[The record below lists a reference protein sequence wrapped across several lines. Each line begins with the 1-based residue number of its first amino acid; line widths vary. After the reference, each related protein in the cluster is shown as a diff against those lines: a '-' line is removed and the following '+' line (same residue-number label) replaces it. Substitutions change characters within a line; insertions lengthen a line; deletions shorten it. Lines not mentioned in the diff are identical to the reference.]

1 MQMFRKVIVGAAAL
15 ATVLTA
21 VPAFAQNQPSNTG
34 LGFGVHFGGNW
45 QTVRTEEN
53 QFDIDTKAGAGWL
66 AGIWF
71 GGNRDG
77 RVGLMGEVSYL
88 KAKVKFVD
96 PIGEGT
102 DITSEQTFLQIP
114 VLLRINAGSRSRA
127 GASVYFLVGPAFDIQ
142 LDNDDEFT
150 DLFDDPDDVYE
161 GLNIGAMFGV
171 GFEVARLG
179 VEVRYNYGLK
189 SVLATDAA
197 EAAGFGSVKT
207 NQLQIVGK
215 LRIN

>member
-1 MQMFRKVIVGAAAL
+1 MQMYRRLIVGAAAL

-21 VPAFAQNQPSNTG
+21 VPAFAQNQPNSG

-45 QTVRTEEN
+45 QSVRTEEN
-53 QFDIDTKAGAGWL
+53 EFDIDKSAGAGWL

-88 KAKVKFVD
+88 KAKVKFSDAGDEV
-96 PIGEGT
+96 
-102 DITSEQTFLQIP
+102 TSEQTFIQIP

-127 GASVYFLVGPAFDIQ
+127 GASVYFLAGPAFDIK
-142 LDNDDEFT
+142 LDSDDEFSE
-150 DLFDDPDDVYE
+150 LFDDPSDVYE
-161 GLNIGAMFGV
+161 GLNIGIMFGV
-171 GFEVARLG
+171 GVEVARIG
-179 VEVRYNYGLK
+179 VEVRYNYGVR

-197 EAAGFGSVKT
+197 VAAGFGSVKT
-207 NQLQIVGK
+207 NQLQVVGK
-215 LRIN
+215 IRIN

>member
-1 MQMFRKVIVGAAAL
+1 MQMYRRLIVGAVAL

-21 VPAFAQNQPSNTG
+21 APAFAQNQPNTG

-45 QTVRTEEN
+45 TSIRTEEN
-53 QFDIDTKAGAGWL
+53 EFDIDSSAGAGWL

-77 RVGLMGEVSYL
+77 RVGLMGELSYL
-88 KAKVKFVD
+88 KSKVKF
-96 PIGEGT
+96 T
-102 DITSEQTFLQIP
+102 DFEDEIASETTYLQIP

-142 LDNDDEFT
+142 LDSDDEFT
-150 DLFDDPDDVYE
+150 DLFTDADDVYE
-161 GLNIGAMFGV
+161 GLNIGIMFGA

-179 VEVRYNYGLK
+179 VEVRYNYGVR
-189 SVLATDAA
+189 SVLGTDAA
-197 EAAGFGSVKT
+197 IESGFGSVKT
-207 NQLQIVGK
+207 NQVQLVGK
-215 LRIN
+215 IRIN